1 LLTVESEQ
9 TLYPY
14 KNNEVLLGIF
24 SIFAFDF
31 KIKSNQQKTHRSNA
45 TTIFTISFL
54 MHFDEVDDNSCRF
67 FRVLPSDFTAAE
79 EAVMVSSA
87 LVSEFSVEDVVLRR
101 LELLRL
107 FISFSMSS

>member
-1 LLTVESEQ
+1 LAQRVYIGL
-9 TLYPY
+9 
-14 KNNEVLLGIF
+14 IR
-24 SIFAFDF
+24 IAFDF
-31 KIKSNQQKTHRSNA
+31 KIKSNQIPPTHRSNA

-87 LVSEFSVEDVVLRR
+87 LV
-101 LELLRL
+101 
-107 FISFSMSS
+107 